1 MPFSP
6 CDSAQCD
13 DKYVSILS
21 HVFGPVID
29 KMVAGESLNGADAS
43 TNIIATMISY
53 FNSGVLTVASVII
66 TYVAVVGIANTAND
80 GEVLGAK
87 WSTLWTPLRA
97 VVGTAMLVPTSSG
110 YSFIQLIVFT
120 IALWGSGLGNTIYR
134 AGMATSVFS
143 PNAIV
148 ADVHKTGEF
157 YGLKN
162 FAFNYALSKQCV
174 RLIDSVYQNSTI
186 SQPRVNIA
194 STPDSSKFIGKG
206 MREDKYIFKD
216 RNPESNLGG
225 GGQICGSFTLISYD
239 NEGTK
244 SKFADAMSNIDVT
257 ITGVKK
263 EEIAALMK
271 DINQWVE
278 KWPKTTVNADW
289 SVVNSAEFLAILD
302 KHENNLAA
310 RLQQIATTK
319 TSGINDAI
327 HTFEDTL
334 TSQGWAMAA
343 GWFQRVGTARQGLSK
358 AFSMKVAQATPPSF
372 SMMDSS
378 EETEEVANI
387 LSAIQNGLQKGLDLK
402 ETKIKKDQKPAFS
415 DLEKYFPKGKNA
427 PSFEMYNS
435 LVAALNSAVSNSM
448 QMVISGMVASD
459 STGKSPFC
467 GSNGEMGGSLNRIKC
482 VGDYIVSVE
491 STVNGIKSAFQLA
504 SHSFMLVVG
513 GAQAVPGVK
522 YFTNV
527 GPLLNSVAHTTD
539 WIVSVMADIIFW
551 LKAMAFYFSVLLPSL
566 PYIAYM
572 VVVVGNVLAVAQ
584 TIIVAP
590 LWAMMHTRPENSFI
604 GQERQGYLMLMSLFV
619 RPALAVLGLFIACLI
634 ADPVIDF
641 VASAFFEMREALMKG
656 SGYVSIASNFNTYV
670 WWIACFG
677 LTLLPIL
684 YMIFFLPQ
692 TLPDEILRWLGGGLN
707 SLGDSSAVGQVQS
720 GLATIYARQAS
731 QGMSPGKLNLTSR
744 RNPPGSSN
752 PSRSPRNGG
761 GSGGSLLN
769 GQGVSPSPSG
779 SGGSGGALP
788 NPLPYNPGTAA
799 GKGGSNAA
807 SQIAFTS
814 YVQRFTNNHPA
825 NNGDTLPRA
834 LPAPKSSP
842 DPNKLTSPNINSSAK
857 GGT

>member
-1 MPFSP
+1 MSMPFSP
-6 CDSAQCD
+6 CDAAQCD

-66 TYVAVVGIANTAND
+66 TYVAIIGIANTAND

-97 VVGTAMLVPTSSG
+97 VVGTVMLVPTSSG
-110 YSFIQLIVFT
+110 YSLIQLIVFM

-148 ADVHKTGEF
+148 ADVNKTGEF

-162 FAFNYALSKQCV
+162 FAFNYALSKQCI
-174 RLIDSVYQNSTI
+174 RLIDSVYENSTT
-186 SQPRVNIA
+186 SKPRVNIA
-194 STPDSSKFIGKG
+194 STPDSSRLIGKG

-239 NEGTK
+239 NQGSK
-244 SKFADAMSNIDVT
+244 SKFADAVSNIDVT

-263 EEIAALMK
+263 EEIAELMK

-278 KWPKTTVNADW
+278 KWPKTKVDADW
-289 SVVNSAEFLAILD
+289 SVVNSAEFLSILN
-302 KHENNLAA
+302 KHENNLAT
-310 RLQQIATTK
+310 RLQQIALNK
-319 TSGINDAI
+319 TGGIHEAI
-327 HTFEDTL
+327 HAFEDTL

-358 AFSMKVAQATPPSF
+358 SFGMQVAQAMPPSF
-372 SMMDSS
+372 SLRALST
-378 EETEEVANI
+378 ETNEVANI
-387 LSAIQNGLQKGLDLK
+387 LGAIQTGLQKGLDLK
-402 ETKIKKDQKPAFS
+402 EAKISKADKPSFS
-415 DLEKYFPKGKNA
+415 DLEKYFPKGKNE
-427 PSFEMYNS
+427 PTFEMYSS
-435 LVAALNSAVSNSM
+435 LVSGLNSAVSSAM
-448 QMVISGMVASD
+448 QIVISGMVASD
-459 STGKSPFC
+459 STGKTPFC

-491 STVNGIKSAFQLA
+491 SAVSGIKSGFQLA
-504 SHSFMLVVG
+504 THAFMLIAG
-513 GAQAVPGVK
+513 GAQAIPIVQ
-522 YFTNV
+522 YLTDV
-527 GPLLNSVAHTTD
+527 GPLLTSVGHTSD
-539 WIVSVMADIIFW
+539 WIVSVIADIIFW

-566 PYIAYM
+566 PYIAFM

-590 LWAMMHTRPENSFI
+590 LWAMMHTRPDNSFI
-604 GQERQGYLMLMSLFV
+604 GQDRQGYLMLLSLFV

-656 SGYVSIASNFNTYV
+656 SGFVGIISNFNTYV

-707 SLGDSSAVGQVQS
+707 SLGDSSAVGLVQT
-720 GLATIYARQAS
+720 GLATIYGKQAA
-731 QGMSPGKLNLTSR
+731 QGTSPGKFNPTSK

-752 PSRSPRNGG
+752 PSQSPRNGGGSG

-769 GQGVSPSPSG
+769 GQGVSPSG
-779 SGGSGGALP
+779 SGGGGGVRS
-788 NPLPYNPGTAA
+788 NPPTYNIGMAA
-799 GKGGSNAA
+799 GKGERNAA
-807 SQIAFTS
+807 SHNASTS
-814 YVQRFTNNHPA
+814 YVQRFVQHHPA
-825 NNGDTLPRA
+825 NNKDTLPKG
-834 LPAPKSSP
+834 LP
-842 DPNKLTSPNINSSAK
+842 SPNSNSSANN
-857 GGT
+857 GRT